1 VSDLDLQAIPRLASK
16 AMLRHDTVRDTD
28 LLLLPERVV
37 RLNQSS
43 AAILRLCDG
52 ARTVGAVVARLQA
65 DFDTT
70 DLTGD
75 VVGFLNDAR
84 TRGWVVLT

>member
-1 VSDLDLQAIPRLASK
+1 MNALDLQATPRLASK
-16 AMLRHDTVRDTD
+16 AMLRHDTVRDAD

-37 RLNQSS
+37 RLNESS

-52 ARTVGAVVARLQA
+52 ARTVGAMVTQLQV
-65 DFDTT
+65 DFGAV

-75 VVGFLNDAR
+75 VVGFLSDAH